1 MAFSW
6 RETHDKSDTESDS
19 SGPASSLLL
28 YTLLPSLVQRRIPK
42 LRSLKQALTDYEAR
56 TRHSRILSQAS
67 VESITPPPSY
77 QSNVDD
83 SEQTD
88 GQPSAFRSGH
98 SSSASSRPSSSG
110 STTPAYL
117 EEVRSGVN
125 WRYAEPGFSLLS
137 LSSQEASTI
146 CRSPHLVRRQY
157 IDGVACVLRG
167 LPLDLTTEEE
177 LCLREALPTSL
188 IPPDAADDQ
197 VMLRPGSGGDL
208 QTTPTSAAHQS
219 TLHRCVAAATLYI
232 FLAISFLTPYIQLLL
247 RQAYQFDRRHK
258 ISDRVLAQS
267 VIAADAMGRQTI
279 MIAQHVCSLNE
290 GMVGEAMKGMGV
302 YCVQGFSGGVYDGLG
317 EGMQAIGLRNGG
329 RGGGAAASSRRP
341 PLDSENSRQQ
351 R

>member
-1 MAFSW
+1 M
-6 RETHDKSDTESDS
+6 DSDTSGS
-19 SGPASSLLL
+19 SSSLLL
-28 YTLLPSLVQRRIPK
+28 YTFLPSLVQRRIPR

-56 TRHSRILSQAS
+56 TRHTRILSQAS

-83 SEQTD
+83 SDQTD
-88 GQPSAFRSGH
+88 GQPSTFRSGH

-110 STTPAYL
+110 STTPTYL

-125 WRYAEPGFSLLS
+125 WRYAEPGFALLS
-137 LSSQEASTI
+137 LASQEASTL
-146 CRSPHLVRRQY
+146 CRSPNFVRRQY

-167 LPLDLTTEEE
+167 LPSDLTTEEE
-177 LCLREALPTSL
+177 LCLREALPQSMS
-188 IPPDAADDQ
+188 PPDLAHDH
-197 VMLRPGSGGDL
+197 VMLRPGSGGDS
-208 QTTPTSAAHQS
+208 QRTPTSAAHQS
-219 TLHRCVAAATLYI
+219 TLHRCVAAATLYT

-279 MIAQHVCSLNE
+279 MIAQQVCSLNE
-290 GMVGEAMKGMGV
+290 GRMGEAMKGVGV

-317 EGMQAIGLRNGG
+317 EGMKSIGLRNGG
-329 RGGGAAASSRRP
+329 AAERRRP
-341 PLDSENSRQQ
+341 QDSETSRQ